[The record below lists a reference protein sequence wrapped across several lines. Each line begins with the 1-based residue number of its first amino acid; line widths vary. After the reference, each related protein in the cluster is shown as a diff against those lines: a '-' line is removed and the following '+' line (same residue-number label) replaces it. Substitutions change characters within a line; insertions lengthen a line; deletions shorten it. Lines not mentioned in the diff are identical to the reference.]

1 MESGGL
7 KTDFSSSI
15 FPKGLGRIMYW
26 SAPKGSHCGSVNPNM
41 PLSGANFVMDSLLF
55 TAQGLGHAR
64 QALYHQVILTSAFG
78 GAFENEGK
86 LPIDAESRKGDDPL

>member
-1 MESGGL
+1 
-7 KTDFSSSI
+7 
-15 FPKGLGRIMYW
+15 MYW

-41 PLSGANFVMDSLLF
+41 PLSGANFDMDSLLF

-86 LPIDAESRKGDDPL
+86 LPRDAESRTGDDPL

>member
-1 MESGGL
+1 MESGGF
-7 KTDFSSSI
+7 KKDFSSSI

-41 PLSGANFVMDSLLF
+41 PLSGANFDMDSLLF

-64 QALYHQVILTSAFG
+64 QALSHQVILTSAFG

-86 LPIDAESRKGDDPL
+86 LPRDAESRTGDDPL